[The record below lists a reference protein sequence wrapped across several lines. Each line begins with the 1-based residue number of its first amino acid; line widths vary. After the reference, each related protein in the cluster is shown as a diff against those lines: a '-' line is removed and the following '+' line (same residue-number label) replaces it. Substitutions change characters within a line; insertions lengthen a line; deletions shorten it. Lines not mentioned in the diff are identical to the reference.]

1 MMLPSKLRDLRKKHG
16 LSQKELAEKLMTT
29 QAKVASWENG
39 DSVPDISYI
48 AKLTVLYDVSADYL
62 LKDGKQEGQT
72 IMDRQNT
79 KRLGRINSIYWTI
92 VIAVYLLASIAT
104 GRWSTSWVLF
114 ILGGAIWLIGAGFH
128 WINSTK

>member
-1 MMLPSKLRDLRKKHG
+1 MMLSSKLRDLRKKHG

-72 IMDRQNT
+72 I
-79 KRLGRINSIYWTI
+79 
-92 VIAVYLLASIAT
+92 
-104 GRWSTSWVLF
+104 
-114 ILGGAIWLIGAGFH
+114 
-128 WINSTK
+128 